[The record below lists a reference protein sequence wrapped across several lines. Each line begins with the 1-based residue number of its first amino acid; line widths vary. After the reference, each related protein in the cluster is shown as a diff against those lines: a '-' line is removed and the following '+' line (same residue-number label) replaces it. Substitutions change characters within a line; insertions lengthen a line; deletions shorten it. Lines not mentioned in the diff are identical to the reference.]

1 MPSMEDAAARKPKSG
16 PLRATVQSMDCFDSA
31 MLLDLNIPP
40 EAWKPK
46 EGIPFCEA
54 WDYAE
59 VEGEGDVEVIRVLW
73 NRMTGD
79 RIVMEIMK
87 IPTKSANEKESILQ
101 SCRSKILD
109 CVSKLFRLFSGKRS
123 TVSDEEAAYY
133 YRFNIYTYNYYR
145 YNMGVPGQTQFIY
158 DLYCAVCVPAMEYD
172 PVLPQF
178 AVPSV
183 LLTSII
189 ECISEN
195 FISFDL
201 QEIFTANDL
210 LSHKAQAWFAVLKL
224 FDSIYECLCKEKDE
238 DKDDGFKGE
247 AVAKVEI
254 PSAKDDKDLQVP
266 KKIAPSR
273 TAPKPRSV
281 IYSPRLQYL
290 RQKRMRDYRR
300 KNVAALKSDKHRLL
314 SDLKAIP
321 ELSICMDS
329 AVKRRHYLNSLKRA
343 RISCQNIQWRQR
355 HLKAQV
361 VRMKAN
367 LENKLHKKQLLI
379 HDFKDK
385 ISRKLLNEM
394 NLIEEKDFTI

>member
-1 MPSMEDAAARKPKSG
+1 MKRMKWNNA
-16 PLRATVQSMDCFDSA
+16 
-31 MLLDLNIPP
+31 LLFK
-40 EAWKPK
+40 AS
-46 EGIPFCEA
+46 
-54 WDYAE
+54 
-59 VEGEGDVEVIRVLW
+59 V
-73 NRMTGD
+73 
-79 RIVMEIMK
+79 
-87 IPTKSANEKESILQ
+87 LQ
-101 SCRSKILD
+101 SCRSILLD
-109 CVSKLFRLFSGKRS
+109 S
-123 TVSDEEAAYY
+123 
-133 YRFNIYTYNYYR
+133 
-145 YNMGVPGQTQFIY
+145 QFIY

-178 AVPSV
+178 VVPSV

-224 FDSIYECLCKEKDE
+224 FDSIYECLCKDKDE
-238 DKDDGFKGE
+238 DKGDRVKGE

-266 KKIAPSR
+266 KKIIPSR
-273 TAPKPRSV
+273 TASKPRSV

-300 KNVAALKSDKHRLL
+300 KSVAALKSDKRGLL

-321 ELSICMDS
+321 ELNICKKLLVDS

-355 HLKAQV
+355 QLKAQV

-367 LENKLHKKQLLI
+367 LENELHKKQLLI
-379 HDFKDK
+379 DDFKDK
-385 ISRKLLNEM
+385 ISRKLLHEM
-394 NLIEEKDFTI
+394 SSIEEKDFTI

>member
-59 VEGEGDVEVIRVLW
+59 VDGEGDVEVIRVLW

-87 IPTKSANEKESILQ
+87 IPTKSANEKASILQ

-109 CVSKLFRLFSGKRS
+109 CVSKLFRLFS
-123 TVSDEEAAYY
+123 A
-133 YRFNIYTYNYYR
+133 
-145 YNMGVPGQTQFIY
+145 QFIY

-210 LSHKAQAWFAVLKL
+210 LSHKVQAWFAVLKL
-224 FDSIYECLCKEKDE
+224 FDSIYECLFKEKDE

-290 RQKRMRDYRR
+290 RQKRMRNYRR
-300 KNVAALKSDKHRLL
+300 KNVAPLKSDKHRLL

-379 HDFKDK
+379 NDFKDK

>member
-1 MPSMEDAAARKPKSG
+1 LFSVA
-16 PLRATVQSMDCFDSA
+16 VQFMDCFDCA
-31 MLLDLNIPP
+31 MLPDLNIPP

-46 EGIPFCEA
+46 EGIPFCEG

-59 VEGEGDVEVIRVLW
+59 VSGEGNVELIRVLW

-87 IPTKSANEKESILQ
+87 IPTKRANEKASVLQ
-101 SCRSKILD
+101 SCRSILLD
-109 CVSKLFRLFSGKRS
+109 S
-123 TVSDEEAAYY
+123 
-133 YRFNIYTYNYYR
+133 
-145 YNMGVPGQTQFIY
+145 QFIY

-178 AVPSV
+178 VVPSV

-224 FDSIYECLCKEKDE
+224 FDSIYECLCKDKDE
-238 DKDDGFKGE
+238 DKGDRVKGE
-247 AVAKVEI
+247 AVAKVKI
-254 PSAKDDKDLQVP
+254 PSVKDDKDLQVP
-266 KKIAPSR
+266 KKIIPSR
-273 TAPKPRSV
+273 TASKPRSV

-300 KNVAALKSDKHRLL
+300 KSVAALKSDKRGLL

-321 ELSICMDS
+321 ELSICKKLLLDS

-355 HLKAQV
+355 QLKAQV

-367 LENKLHKKQLLI
+367 LENELHKKQLLI
-379 HDFKDK
+379 DDFKDK
-385 ISRKLLNEM
+385 ISRKLLHEM
-394 NLIEEKDFTI
+394 SSIEEKDFTI